1 MQWVQKVMRELAELR
16 QLLSLLRKVLI
27 RQGTIDS
34 VDTTACTVVVVFPN
48 EDVQGAPAKSHP
60 MPWLQRS
67 SEHRPPA
74 VGDHALVL
82 DPSLGAGAGL
92 VIVGWPST
100 LKPSPGVA
108 TSAHVLYKGTEAA
121 SIYSPDVQLGVA
133 PTDFASLASR
143 VLAELNSVKTDL
155 DGFKSVFDLHTHG
168 GAFGGTGSGPAITT
182 PPTSAPP
189 PSIVPQ
195 AFPAPHTP
203 ASVAAAQ
210 VKIK

>member
-1 MQWVQKVMRELAELR
+1 MFESIGKLTRDIAELR
-16 QLLSLLRKVLI
+16 RLLALLRKVLI

-34 VDTTACTVVVVFPN
+34 VDTTACTVVVAFPN
-48 EDVQGAPAKSHP
+48 VDVLGVPSKSHP

-100 LKPSPGVA
+100 AKPSPGIA
-108 TSAHVLYKGTEAA
+108 TSSHVLYKGTETAKVD
-121 SIYSPDVQLGVA
+121 SPDVQLGVS
-133 PTDFASLASR
+133 PTDFAALAAKTNAEITR
-143 VLAELNSVKTDL
+143 IWDVL
-155 DGFKSVFDLHTHG
+155 TH
-168 GAFGGTGSGPAITT
+168 A
-182 PPTSAPP
+182 
-189 PSIVPQ
+189 SIVP
-195 AFPAPHTP
+195 APAAAPDAGEPGLTTLKTL
-203 ASVAAAQ
+203 AAAAKIAAQSVAAAQ

>member
-1 MQWVQKVMRELAELR
+1 MFDAITKLTRDLAELR
-16 QLLSLLRKVLI
+16 RVLSLLRKVLI

-34 VDTTACTVVVVFPN
+34 IDTTACTVIVAFAN
-48 EDVQGAPAKSHP
+48 ADVLGVPAKSHP

-74 VGDHALVL
+74 VGDHALVI

-100 LKPSPGVA
+100 AKPSPGIA
-108 TSAHVLYKGTEAA
+108 TSSHVLYKGTETAKVD
-121 SIYSPDVQLGVA
+121 SPDVQLGVS
-133 PTDFASLASR
+133 PTDFAALAAKTN
-143 VLAELNSVKTDL
+143 AEFARIWDL
-155 DGFKSVFDLHTHG
+155 LSGQPYVGVPPQAPWVPVAQDG
-168 GAFGGTGSGPAITT
+168 GAALLAAATAWKAG
-182 PPTSAPP
+182 
-189 PSIVPQ
+189 V
-195 AFPAPHTP
+195 

>member
-1 MQWVQKVMRELAELR
+1 MLDAIGKLTRDLAELR
-16 QLLSLLRKVLI
+16 RLLSLLRKVLI

-34 VDTTACTVVVVFPN
+34 VNTLTCTVVVAFPS
-48 EDVQGAPAKSHP
+48 DGLPVKSHP

-100 LKPSPGVA
+100 AKPSPGLA
-108 TSAHVLYKGTEAA
+108 TSAHVLYKGTETAKVD
-121 SIYSPDVQLGVA
+121 SPDVQLGVS
-133 PTDFASLASR
+133 PTDFAALAAKTNAEITR
-143 VLAELNSVKTDL
+143 LWDVL
-155 DGFKSVFDLHTHG
+155 TH
-168 GAFGGTGSGPAITT
+168 A
-182 PPTSAPP
+182 
-189 PSIVPQ
+189 SIVP
-195 AFPAPHTP
+195 APASGPDAGEPGLITLKSL
-203 ASVAAAQ
+203 AAAAKLAAQSVAAAQ